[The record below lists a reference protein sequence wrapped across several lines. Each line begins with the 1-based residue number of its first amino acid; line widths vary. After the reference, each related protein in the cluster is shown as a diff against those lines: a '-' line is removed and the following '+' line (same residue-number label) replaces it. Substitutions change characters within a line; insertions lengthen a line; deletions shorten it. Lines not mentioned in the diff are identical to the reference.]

1 MPSLPSSPELIPS
14 EPKPNEPNPN
24 PIPETEPNPNAPP
37 SHPQTTSNKPPPTV
51 TDALG
56 GDLATGLSTVHGAS
70 SEMLGGD
77 LAPTGL
83 STAHGASSEM
93 LGGDFATGLSTV
105 HGASSDM
112 LGGDLATGLSI
123 VHCASSDMIGGN
135 PRLSTAYGEM
145 TNALGRDIA
154 AHGALFKSVG
164 AGIRNSGNTSFL
176 SAILQCFTHTV
187 PMFRGLRSC
196 THASPCDVKS
206 FCFICA
212 FRNHFDNALEPSGV
226 PVVPREITENLHSL
240 IAGYVRGKQEED
252 AHEFMQ
258 SALKELQKSFPVGE
272 ENLIDQ
278 VFGGRLVDTF
288 RCCCCR
294 GYSSATF
301 VPFKD
306 MSLEIELAA
315 SIPHA
320 LKSITR
326 VEQLAGK
333 FRCSNCNQEVVL
345 NYEVY
350 AVVMHRGPSPN
361 SGHYFCFVRSAP
373 DKWYLMD
380 DDKVSSVSEEEALNH
395 RAADHKAYI
404 LFYAKEGTPWFSTIV
419 EKDDND
425 STADPNEE
433 DHDNNGAEDDNDST
447 DASYSWLRKMG
458 ERRAREEYEP
468 CECSI
473 M

>member
-1 MPSLPSSPELIPS
+1 
-14 EPKPNEPNPN
+14 
-24 PIPETEPNPNAPP
+24 
-37 SHPQTTSNKPPPTV
+37 
-51 TDALG
+51 
-56 GDLATGLSTVHGAS
+56 
-70 SEMLGGD
+70 
-77 LAPTGL
+77 
-83 STAHGASSEM
+83 
-93 LGGDFATGLSTV
+93 
-105 HGASSDM
+105 M

-333 FRCSNCNQEVVL
+333 FRCSNCNQEVTMEKQLMLDKAPSIAVFHLKRFLKDGDSLKKIERSLWLHKKLNLNPYTSGSSSDNVVL